1 MICMYKNRVCFVGN
15 SRLAVKVNE
24 DVYPYE
30 IGCPHIILFFKF
42 IKSASGLGCSIHTHL
57 YKNTNLC
64 LYRHRFIR
72 VINNDVC
79 I

>member
-1 MICMYKNRVCFVGN
+1 M
-15 SRLAVKVNE
+15 NE

-30 IGCPHIILFFKF
+30 IGCPHIFILFLKF
-42 IKSASGLGCSIHTHL
+42 IESASGLGCSIHTHL
-57 YKNTNLC
+57 YKDTNMY

-72 VINNDVC
+72 VIINDVY